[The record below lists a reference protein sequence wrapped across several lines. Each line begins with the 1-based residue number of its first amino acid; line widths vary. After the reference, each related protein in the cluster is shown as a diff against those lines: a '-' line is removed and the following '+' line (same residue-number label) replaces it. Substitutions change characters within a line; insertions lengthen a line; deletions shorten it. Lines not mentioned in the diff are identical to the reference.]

1 MLEKIKNKVLSGE
14 RVSKVDAVELF
25 KSDDIFSLGKLASS
39 VAEKKNG
46 QQVFFIRNRHINPT
60 NICINR
66 CRFCAFSRSKGE
78 EGAFELTID
87 EIIEKLQP
95 YYSDVNNLPSSK
107 DNPPL
112 PPFNS
117 PLTKGGYRGVKR
129 RRAGIRE
136 VHIVGGLH
144 PDWTFEY
151 YLNMLSAIKKKFPEI
166 HIKAFT
172 AVEIDYLSRISGL
185 NLEETLST
193 LKKHGLDVMP
203 GGGAEIFNSKVRNR
217 LCPEKI
223 SGERWLEI
231 MEMAHRLGIKTNATM
246 LYGHIESYE
255 DRVDHLL
262 KLRGLQDKT
271 GGFQAFVPLAY
282 HPKGNDVGG
291 SFSSGIDDLKT
302 IAVSRIV
309 LDNVDHITAYWIML
323 GEKISQ
329 LSLLFGADDLSGTII
344 EEKIT
349 HSAGALSS
357 ESMTPEELSH
367 LIIMA
372 GKVPVERDSFYRQ
385 VKR

>member
-1 MLEKIKNKVLSGE
+1 MLEKIKNKVLSGK
-14 RVSKVDAVELF
+14 RVSKADAVELF

-39 VAEKKNG
+39 VAEVKNG
-46 QQVFFIRNRHINPT
+46 QKVFFIRNRHINPT
-60 NICINR
+60 NICVNR

-78 EGAFELTID
+78 EGAFELTIE

-95 YYSDVNNLPSSK
+95 YYSDVNNPPS
-107 DNPPL
+107 
-112 PPFNS
+112 PPFS
-117 PLTKGGYRGVKR
+117 KRGKE
-129 RRAGIRE
+129 GIRE

-185 NLEETLST
+185 NLKETLST
-193 LKKHGLDVMP
+193 LKKHGLDMMP

-223 SGERWLEI
+223 SGERWLDI

-246 LYGHIESYE
+246 LYGHIETYE
-255 DRVDHLL
+255 DRVDHLI
-262 KLRGLQDKT
+262 KLRGLQNET

-309 LDNVDHITAYWIML
+309 LDNFDHITAYWIML

-385 VKR
+385 VKELRVKS